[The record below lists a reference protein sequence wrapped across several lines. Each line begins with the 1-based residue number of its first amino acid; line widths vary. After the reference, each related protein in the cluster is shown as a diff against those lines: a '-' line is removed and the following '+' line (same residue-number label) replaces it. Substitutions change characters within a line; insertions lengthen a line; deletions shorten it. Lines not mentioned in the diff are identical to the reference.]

1 MDKHLKG
8 KRIRTTFK
16 EDIEPQEIFLD
27 AIFQKKEAELGI
39 TEKKMEVLL
48 SKRIFQA
55 FGAVF
60 LLIMLVLFA
69 KTFQFQIIQGQE
81 LSALAEK
88 NKLKFHQVQA
98 VRGVIYDKNLEQLVS
113 NQQSFNLVYFNKSLA
128 YDEAVRLKTL
138 GKVAEIIKEDA
149 HLLEERIRLYD
160 ESSDG
165 PWLIIVK
172 NIDYKTLI
180 LLEAKIAELPG
191 FQVQESIVREYVDG
205 PIFSHLLGYIGRK
218 DNQGKAGL
226 EEFYEE
232 ELKENPGIIQ
242 TERDALGNP
251 IKEEIISFPRPGN
264 SLVLWL
270 DADLQRK
277 LDEELRK
284 SIERVGAK
292 GGAAVA
298 LDPNTGGILA
308 LVSVPSFDNNLF
320 SQAIFEEEF
329 QKILNDPNISFFN
342 RIVASKYPTGSV
354 IKPLVAAAALEENI
368 ISAGE
373 QILCTGEI
381 SVPNPFFPDEPSVF
395 HDWKVHGWTDLR
407 KALAES
413 CNVYFYLVGG
423 GQEDFQGLGV
433 ERIKKYLQLF
443 GWGEKTGIDIPGEK
457 RGLVPD
463 PAWKEAYFENPTDKI
478 WRIGDTYN
486 FSIGQGYLGITP
498 LQVAAS
504 FGAIANGGK
513 LYQPRI
519 AQQALDTEKKV
530 VKTYNPNII
539 RENFIVPENLKIVR
553 EGMRDAVIYGSSVSL
568 NSLPIE
574 VAAKTGTAQIS
585 KKGHYHSWVSVFAP
599 YDNPEIVLVIIVE
612 EVEEGQIAALPVA
625 EKTLSWYFKKDV
637 EEESSLDKDF

>member
-1 MDKHLKG
+1 MDKHLRG
-8 KRIRTTFK
+8 KKIKTTFK

-27 AIFQKKEAELGI
+27 TIFQKKETELGI

-48 SKRIFQA
+48 SKRIFQI

-60 LLIMLVLFA
+60 LLMTLVFFA
-69 KTFQFQIIQGQE
+69 KTFQFQIIQGRE
-81 LSALAEK
+81 LSAMAEK

-98 VRGVIYDKNLEQLVS
+98 VRGVIYDKNLQQLVS
-113 NQQSFNLVYFNKSLA
+113 NQQSFNLVYSNKGLVS
-128 YDEAVRLKTL
+128 DEVVWLKTL
-138 GKVAEIIKEDA
+138 ERVAEIIKEDM

-160 ESSDG
+160 ESSDDSS
-165 PWLIIVK
+165 LIIVK
-172 NIDYKTLI
+172 NINYKTLI

-191 FQVQESIVREYVDG
+191 FRVQESIVREYIDG
-205 PIFSHLLGYIGRK
+205 PVFSHLLGYIGRK
-218 DNQGKAGL
+218 DSQGKAGL

-232 ELKENPGIIQ
+232 ELKENSGIIQ
-242 TERDALGNP
+242 TERDASGNP
-251 IKEEIISFPRPGN
+251 IKEEIISLPRPGN

-277 LDEELRK
+277 LDEELRN
-284 SIERVGAK
+284 SIERVGSKA
-292 GGAAVA
+292 GAAIA

-308 LVSVPSFDNNLF
+308 SVSVPSFDNNLF

-342 RIVASKYPTGSV
+342 RIIASEYPTGSV
-354 IKPLVAAAALEENI
+354 IKPLVAVAALEEDI
-368 ISAGE
+368 IPARE
-373 QILCTGEI
+373 QILCTGEVSI
-381 SVPNPFFPDEPSVF
+381 PNPFFPDKPSIF

-423 GQEDFQGLGV
+423 GQEDFKGLGV

-443 GWGEKTGIDIPGEK
+443 GWGEKTGIDISGEK
-457 RGLVPD
+457 NGFIPD
-463 PAWKEAYFENPTDKI
+463 PVWKEAYFKNSTDKI

-486 FSIGQGYLGITP
+486 LSIGQGYLGITP

-513 LYQPRI
+513 LYQPKI
-519 AQQALDTEKKV
+519 AHQVLDAEKKV
-530 VKTYNPNII
+530 IKTYDPNII
-539 RENFIVPENLKIVR
+539 REDFIVPKNLQIIR

-568 NSLPIE
+568 NSLPVE
-574 VAAKTGTAQIS
+574 AAAKTGTAQIS

-599 YDNPEIVLVIIVE
+599 YENPEIVLVVIVE
-612 EVEEGQIAALPVA
+612 EVEEGQVAALPVA
-625 EKTLSWYFKKDV
+625 EETLGWYFQKDV
-637 EEESSLDKDF
+637 EEDNPLDKDF